1 MSATS
6 APATPGNAAAGPS
19 TVLII
24 GASRGLGLG
33 LAKEYLA
40 RGWNVIGTVRGERR
54 NGLHELADTA
64 GGQLQIETLDI
75 VEEAQI
81 HSLRERLDGRAID
94 LLFVNAGVANDP
106 GETVAETSTESFNRI
121 MVTNALA
128 PMRVIEA
135 FESLVPSDGMIAA
148 MSSGLGSVAN
158 NESGGWEVYR
168 ASKAALNTL
177 MRSFGARSLAKS
189 RSIAVVTPGWVRT
202 DMGGPQAG
210 LDVETS
216 VRGMADVLAAQRGQ
230 PGLRYVDY
238 QGKTVNW

>member
-1 MSATS
+1 
-6 APATPGNAAAGPS
+6 
-19 TVLII
+19 
-24 GASRGLGLG
+24 
-33 LAKEYLA
+33 
-40 RGWNVIGTVRGERR
+40 VIGTVRGERR

-64 GGQLQIETLDI
+64 GGRLQIETLDI

-106 GETVAETSTESFNRI
+106 GETVGETSTESFNRI

-148 MSSGLGSVAN
+148 MSSGLG
-158 NESGGWEVYR
+158 
-168 ASKAALNTL
+168 KAALNTL

-216 VRGMADVLAAQRGQ
+216 VRGMVDVLAAQRGQ